1 MSHVSLISCEA
12 PGKASRDGAR
22 AGENGSVLDLSAVM
36 PTRNRPRLLER
47 TLHSI
52 AAQGVV
58 FNELVVVDSSTDEAT
73 RDICARWAADG
84 RLPAPI
90 RYLRAE
96 VAGAAAQRNQGFAAS
111 TSPYVLFVD
120 DDVEFEPN
128 CLQRLYRAV
137 ADDPGV
143 GGASTLI
150 ANDHYHPPGLATR
163 TVLRL
168 IGAGPGPWAGRV
180 VGPAINFWPDDGDHL
195 PEVVPVEWM
204 NSGCVLYRRAALPCP
219 PFDSV
224 FTGYSMMEDLTLSLR
239 VGRSWR
245 LVNARTARIRHED
258 NPGEHKSDPAAMAEM
273 ALLNRHYVMT
283 EVLGH
288 RRPRHYL
295 QLAVWWAFTHLA
307 LLRQSPTRR
316 TLFQRLRGEWR
327 ALRRIAA

>member
-1 MSHVSLISCEA
+1 M
-12 PGKASRDGAR
+12 GADR
-22 AGENGSVLDLSAVM
+22 NLPVLDLSAVI
-36 PTRNRPRLLER
+36 PTRNRAWLLDR
-47 TLHSI
+47 TLGSI
-52 AAQGVV
+52 AAQGVA
-58 FNELVVVDSSTDEAT
+58 FNELVVVDSSTDDAT
-73 RDICARWAADG
+73 REICARWAVDS
-84 RLPAPI
+84 RFPVPI
-90 RYLRAE
+90 RYLRAK
-96 VAGAAAQRNQGFAAS
+96 VAGAAAQRNQGCGAS
-111 TSPYVLFVD
+111 ASPYLLFVD
-120 DDVEFEPN
+120 DDIEFEPE

-137 ADDPGV
+137 ADDSGI

-180 VGPAINFWPDDGDHL
+180 VGPAINFWPDDSDHL
-195 PEVVPVEWM
+195 PEVVPVDWM

-258 NPGEHKSDPAAMAEM
+258 NPGDHKADPTAMAEM

-283 EVLGH
+283 EVLG
-288 RRPRHYL
+288 RRARRHYL
-295 QLAVWWAFTHLA
+295 QLAVWWAFTHVAHLKQPA
-307 LLRQSPTRR
+307 RRRLLIP
-316 TLFQRLRGEWR
+316 RLRGEWR
-327 ALRRIAA
+327 AICRMLAK

>member
-1 MSHVSLISCEA
+1 MSHVAAMSAAGSGTSV
-12 PGKASRDGAR
+12 GKGAG
-22 AGENGSVLDLSAVM
+22 AGGNLPMLDLSAVI
-36 PTRNRPRLLER
+36 PTRNRARLLDR
-47 TLHSI
+47 TLGSL
-52 AAQGVV
+52 AAQGVA
-58 FNELVVVDSSTDEAT
+58 FNELVVVDSSIDEAT
-73 RDICARWAADG
+73 REICAHWAADG
-84 RLPAPI
+84 RFPAPL
-90 RYLRAE
+90 RDLRAE
-96 VAGAAAQRNQGFAAS
+96 VAGAAAQRNQGCAAS

-120 DDVEFEPN
+120 DDIEFEPC
-128 CLQRLYRAV
+128 CLKRLYRAV

-150 ANDHYHPPGLATR
+150 ANDHYHPPGVATR

-168 IGAGPGPWAGRV
+168 IGAGPGSWAGRV

-219 PFDSV
+219 PFDSA

-258 NPGEHKSDPAAMAEM
+258 NPGDHKADPTALAEM

-283 EVLGH
+283 EVLG
-288 RRPRHYL
+288 RRAPRHYF

-307 LLRQSPTRR
+307 LLRQPTTRR
-316 TLFQRLRGEWR
+316 TVFQRLRGEWR
-327 ALRRIAA
+327 ALRRITA